1 MLKKKRI
8 EILDVIRGFAIFGII
23 LANIQSWSGYKFIPF
38 TLLETL
44 PYYEYNSMGK
54 ALFLFFIDT
63 KFYTLFSLLFGIGFF
78 IQFDKHRENQ
88 KPFVKTYT
96 RRLLFLMLF
105 GSIHAFFWSGDIL
118 LIYGAMGLLL
128 IPFRNLALK
137 NLLTSAIVLYYIW
150 LIYDLFLALYYP
162 DLFKHDSLAYKTYID
177 ITPGALTSIFTQ
189 GSFIEVLQANWHN
202 LYWRYLDLIPSGRL
216 TKVLA
221 IFILGYYMMSI
232 DYFRVY
238 LNSKKL
244 LLLYFVSG
252 SAFTYLSFI
261 IGGSMSSYSHDLTN
275 ILYKFISA
283 TGQVLLALSY
293 IHILSY
299 LYQMSFFK
307 KAFKG
312 FAYVGRMSFTNYLMH
327 TFFGYLIFYP
337 FFSGYFG
344 TMGLVEISL
353 LALCL
358 YTLQI
363 FISILWFRFFIIG
376 PLEWAWRSLIL
387 KKLMPIRKEVS

>member
-44 PYYEYNSMGK
+44 PYYEYNSIGK

-96 RRLLFLMLF
+96 RLLLFLMLF

-261 IGGSMSSYSHDLTN
+261 IGGSMSSYFHDLTN
-275 ILYKFISA
+275 VLYKFISA

-387 KKLMPIRKEVS
+387 KKLMPIRKEVF